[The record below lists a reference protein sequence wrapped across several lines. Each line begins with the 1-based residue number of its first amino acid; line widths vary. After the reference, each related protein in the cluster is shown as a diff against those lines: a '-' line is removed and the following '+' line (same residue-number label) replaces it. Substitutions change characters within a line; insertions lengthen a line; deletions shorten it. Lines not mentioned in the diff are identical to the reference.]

1 MIRRPSFGR
10 SMAIVCVAAGAMLGC
25 DESDRGVNTTADN
38 DFTLD
43 LAVVDR
49 FVQVDDEVPLTVR
62 FRRTDNSNLR
72 QGMRGEIVI
81 TTSSH
86 GEVSV
91 SRIVLE
97 ITDNITAEV
106 VETLVFTA
114 RRPGIAKIR
123 ASFIDA
129 SAVVEVVISSIV
141 N

>member
-1 MIRRPSFGR
+1 MRRPSLG
-10 SMAIVCVAAGAMLGC
+10 SKMATVCVAAGVLLGC
-25 DESDRGVNTTADN
+25 DESDRSVDSTAN
-38 DFTLD
+38 SDFTLE

-49 FVQVDDEVPLTVR
+49 FVQIGDEVPLTVR

-72 QGMRGEIVI
+72 PGMRGEIVI

-97 ITDNITAEV
+97 ITDNSTPEV
-106 VETLVFTA
+106 VVTLVFTA
-114 RRPGIAKIR
+114 RFAGIAEIR
-123 ASFIDA
+123 ASFVDA

>member
-1 MIRRPSFGR
+1 MRRPSFAK
-10 SMAIVCVAAGAMLGC
+10 SIAVVCVAAGVTLGC
-25 DESDRGVNTTADN
+25 DESDRSVDSTADG
-38 DFTLD
+38 DFTLE
-43 LAVVDR
+43 LAVADR
-49 FVQVDDEVPLTVR
+49 FVQVDDQVPVTLR
-62 FRRTDNSNLR
+62 FRRTDNTNLR

-97 ITDNITAEV
+97 ITDKSTVEV
-106 VETLVFTA
+106 VETLIFTA
-114 RRPGIAKIR
+114 KRAGIAEIR